1 MSTASGGGKRKRTR
15 PAEFTVALIGNP
27 NTGKSTLFNR
37 LTGSRQRV
45 GNYPG
50 VTVAKKIGRMQ
61 LAGNAITVVDLP
73 GVYSLA
79 ASSPDERVACDV
91 LTGRTDCPPRLAVC
105 IADSRHLSRGLFLA
119 CQIADFGIPLVIA
132 LNFAD
137 ELAADGIEVDAGV
150 LSCRLGVPVVS
161 ISARSGRGLR
171 DLQQALQAS
180 LNQPQHLRL
189 PPWPD
194 EVRRSAAHLRQEIAT
209 NIRLSDAEL
218 RRILFD
224 SNSACLDLVG
234 VPAKDRERLL
244 RNAREPM
251 ISDGIDPLTIEPVLL
266 HAHIGKALD
275 HVVRRRMKTP
285 RDLTRTIDDVL
296 THRVFG
302 LAFFAALMFLIFQCI
317 YSWSTPAMD
326 AIEGVNAAL
335 AAGFARL
342 LEPMPVFQSLVCDGI
357 VAGAGGV
364 VVFLPQILLLFFFV
378 ALLEDTGYMARA
390 AFLMDRLFGWC
401 GLNGKSFVPLL
412 SGYACAI
419 PGILAA
425 RTIEDP
431 KARLVTV
438 LITPLMSCSARLPVY
453 LLMIGAFV
461 QPTWGPV
468 IAAATLFAV
477 HLIGL
482 AVALPLAWFMNRCV
496 LKTPTQPF
504 VIELPRYR
512 IPAAKDVLW
521 RMGLG
526 GWEFLQRAG
535 SIILA
540 ISILIWALL
549 YFPHRD
555 GSPGDPAAQAAQ
567 VEQSYLGQAG
577 RAIAPVF
584 APAGFDWR
592 ISIGV
597 LASFPAREVLVSTLG
612 IIYGLG
618 SDTPG
623 ESEPLTSALRQAKW
637 PDGPRAGQPVFT
649 VATALAIMVFFAF
662 CMQCAATLAIITR
675 EVGLRYAVLSFFF
688 MTSLAWV
695 SAVAVYQIASRFLP

>member
-1 MSTASGGGKRKRTR
+1 MSTASGGGRGKRIR
-15 PAEFTVALIGNP
+15 PAELSVALIGNP

-50 VTVAKKIGRMQ
+50 VTVAKKTGRMR
-61 LAGNAITVVDLP
+61 LAGQNITVLDLP

-91 LTGRTDCPPRLAVC
+91 LTGRKEFPPRLAVC

-119 CQIADFGIPLVIA
+119 CQIADFGMPLVIA

-137 ELAADGIEVDAGV
+137 EIATEGIEVDAGV
-150 LSCRLGVPVVS
+150 LSCRLGVPVVP

-171 DLQQALQAS
+171 ELQQAMHAALDK
-180 LNQPQHLRL
+180 PKHLRL
-189 PPWPD
+189 PPWPE
-194 EVRRSAAHLRQEIAT
+194 EVDRAAAHLRKTIET
-209 NIRLSDAEL
+209 NIRLTDAEL

-224 SNSACLDLVG
+224 SNSACFDLVG
-234 VPAKDRERLL
+234 VPLKDRERLL
-244 RNAREPM
+244 RNARRPM
-251 ISDGIDPLTIEPVLL
+251 TSEGIDPLTIEPVLL
-266 HAHIGKALD
+266 HRHIRQALE
-275 HVVRRRMKTP
+275 HVVRRRKKRP
-285 RDLTRTIDDVL
+285 ADLTRTIDNVL
-296 THRVFG
+296 THRGFG
-302 LAFFAALMFLIFQCI
+302 LAFFAALMFGIFQCI
-317 YSWSTPAMD
+317 YSWSAPAME
-326 AIEGVNAAL
+326 AIETTNAAL
-335 AAGFARL
+335 ASWFARM

-357 VAGAGGV
+357 LAGAGGV
-364 VVFLPQILLLFFFV
+364 VVFLPQIVLLFLFV

-461 QPTWGPV
+461 QPRWGPA

-482 AVALPLAWFMNRCV
+482 CAALPLAWFLNRCI
-496 LKTPTQPF
+496 LKTPNQPF

-512 IPAAKDVLW
+512 MPSAKDVLW
-521 RMGLG
+521 RMALG

-549 YFPHRD
+549 YFPHRNGAPD
-555 GSPGDPAAQAAQ
+555 DPVSQAAQ

-612 IIYGLG
+612 IIYQLG
-618 SDTPG
+618 G
-623 ESEPLTSALRQAKW
+623 ETDGENAPLTAALRDAKW
-637 PDGPRAGQPVFT
+637 PDGPRAGQPVFS

-662 CMQCAATLAIITR
+662 CMQCAATLAVITR
-675 EVGLRYAVLSFFF
+675 EVGLRYAVFSFFF
-688 MTSLAWV
+688 MTGLAWI
-695 SAVAVYQIASRFLP
+695 SAVAVYQIATRILP